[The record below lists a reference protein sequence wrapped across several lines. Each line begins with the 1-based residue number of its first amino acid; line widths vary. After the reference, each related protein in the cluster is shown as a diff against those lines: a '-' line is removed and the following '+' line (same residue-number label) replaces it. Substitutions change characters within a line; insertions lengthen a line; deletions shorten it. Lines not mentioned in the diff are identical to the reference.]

1 MARGACFVISQI
13 GAENSDE
20 RVQADALLGVIET
33 CCELHD
39 LDCVRADKIKGPTDI
54 NDDIIEYVRSADL
67 CIVDLTN
74 LNPNVMYEFGIRF
87 ETGRPFIVVAHKNTK
102 LPFDIIARRTIF
114 YDDLNLA
121 VEARR
126 VQKLI
131 REYITV
137 FEEGDFRS
145 LANIPSLSN
154 IYGLLEKIDTKL
166 DGIMIPTI
174 SSDPYNSNPVD
185 MTNLED
191 LLSKL
196 DPNEAF
202 HYTYKTNQI
211 TLAEEILKLLKST
224 ESFELHFNKV
234 CALAIRGSNY
244 AGSELE
250 KSIDRVIE
258 SGNKQNILAAVG
270 SLVSNYNHRD
280 IESKKLDA
288 MENIFESALA
298 KMDTNK
304 ERASILN
311 QKQRLLAGAEEYEKA
326 KTIAETVIT
335 LNDEEAAYF
344 FNYATVLDHLGQI
357 ESAIQQIK
365 KALSLSDK
373 DEDHLFFACQLL
385 RKSSNQDDS
394 KLYQE
399 CLLKLD
405 AINPYKARL
414 ARFQ

>member
-13 GAENSDE
+13 GTENSEE
-20 RVQADALLGVIET
+20 RVQADALLGVIEN
-33 CCELHD
+33 CCEFHD

-87 ETGRPFIVVAHKNTK
+87 ETGRPFIVVAQKNTK

-114 YDDLNLA
+114 YDDLSLA
-121 VEARR
+121 AEARR

-131 REYITV
+131 REYIV
-137 FEEGDFRS
+137 IFEEGDFRS

-154 IYGLLEKIDTKL
+154 IYGLLEKIDAKL

-174 SSDPYNSNPVD
+174 SSGPYNSNPVD

-211 TLAEEILKLLKST
+211 TLAEEILKLLNGT
-224 ESFELHFNKV
+224 ESFDLHFNKV
-234 CALAIRGSNY
+234 CALAIRGSSY

-250 KSIDRVIE
+250 KSINRVIE
-258 SGNKQNILAAVG
+258 SGEKQNIITAVG

-280 IESKKLDA
+280 IESQKLDA
-288 MENIFESALA
+288 MDNIFNSALN
-298 KMDTNK
+298 KMDTNRD
-304 ERASILN
+304 RASILN
-311 QKQRLLAGAEEYEKA
+311 QKQRLLAGAGEYETA

-344 FNYATVLDHLGQI
+344 FNYATILNHLGQI
-357 ESAIQQIK
+357 EPAIQQIK
-365 KALSLSDK
+365 KALNLSDK

-385 RKSSNQDDS
+385 RKSSNQDHK

-399 CLLKLD
+399 CLTKLE

-414 ARFQ
+414 VRFQ